1 MKKLTS
7 IAITFLLV
15 LSVIPAMAG
24 DQTDSQAVDQ
34 ATVSFQA
41 VDQATVSF
49 QAFQAFS
56 NLSATEREALT
67 PLTDTELAA
76 IEGSHWWSSLL
87 TTPALTNVVNQNATA
102 ACILCVGS
110 GAAATNVAFP
120 QSSGFSGRSV
130 PWPMGV
136 GW

>member
-24 DQTDSQAVDQ
+24 DQTDS
-34 ATVSFQA
+34 QA

-76 IEGSHWWSSLL
+76 IEGSHWGLLWL
-87 TTPALTNVVNQNATA
+87 TTRGLTNVVNQNATA
-102 ACILCVGS
+102 ACILCVDS
-110 GAAATNVAFP
+110 GAAATNVASP
-120 QSSGFSGRSV
+120 PSSGFSGR
-130 PWPMGV
+130 
-136 GW
+136 

>member
-24 DQTDSQAVDQ
+24 DQTNSQAADQ
-34 ATVSFQA
+34 ATVSL
-41 VDQATVSF
+41 

-56 NLSATEREALT
+56 HLGAAGPEALT

-76 IEGSHWWSSLL
+76 IEGSHWWLLWL
-87 TTPALTNVVNQNATA
+87 TTRALPNVVNQNATA
-102 ACILCVGS
+102 ACILCVDS
-110 GAAATNVAFP
+110 GAAATNVASP
-120 QSSGFSGRSV
+120 PSR
-130 PWPMGV
+130 
-136 GW
+136 